1 MNQARPAIVVGV
13 DGSPGSEGAL
23 RWAAKQAQLTGAEL
37 HAITSWQTPSAY
49 GYYVDYSDADAAAE
63 AQKTLEQVISKSL
76 GIPPSVPVVTS
87 VVKGQPAEVLVEAS
101 RSAELLVVG
110 SRGRGGFTAMLLGSV
125 SQHCVQHAACTVV
138 VVRPP
143 QKTDTR
149 QGTE

>member
-1 MNQARPAIVVGV
+1 MVVGV

-76 GIPPSVPVVTS
+76 GTPPSVPVVTS

-110 SRGRGGFTAMLLGSV
+110 SRGRGTFTAMLLGSV